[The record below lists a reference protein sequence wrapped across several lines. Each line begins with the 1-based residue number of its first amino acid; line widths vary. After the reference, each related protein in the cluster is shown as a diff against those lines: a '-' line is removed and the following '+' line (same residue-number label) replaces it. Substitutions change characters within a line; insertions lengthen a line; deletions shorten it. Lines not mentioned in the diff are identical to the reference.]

1 MADLS
6 SLVAMDVAGRIRDPS
21 EPFWWVTLSAD
32 PSSADPSS
40 ATATVRVT
48 AVGDGSLSTLVDTLA
63 NDKIT
68 FSVLRV
74 IGVDAAGSRRSRSVF
89 LTFSGSAVPRAQKA
103 QAMRVRQVLK
113 GYFVGHT
120 FEMEV
125 FDDKGEIDKAAIE
138 KRLTDASGAFRVDGY
153 EWGTG
158 SRVVLVRPGET
169 VPGWGAG
176 KAAAA
181 TAAAAVGGGDVPA
194 EAVVDPAPAAPAP
207 VVDPA
212 PAPVVDPA
220 PAAPVAPAPEAVV
233 DPVPVPAPAPAE
245 PEGPVPPSPLPP
257 IHRPLTATSPALVD
271 VVANV
276 AADDAAAAA
285 SAAAAAAPEPVPHT
299 RVSTPAPWIDEV
311 GQKPAV
317 EGLAPVAVAAEP
329 VKEIRFE
336 TSPTEVPAMA
346 VPAAAAGV
354 VGKAF
359 PAPSSSPP
367 SSPPSSAEDVA
378 VATPPPQP
386 KARSSAGNTPGW
398 RLRSTV

>member
-32 PSSADPSS
+32 PSSTATAT

-48 AVGDGSLSTLVDTLA
+48 AVGDGPLSTLVETFAD
-63 NDKIT
+63 DKIT
-68 FSVLRV
+68 FSVIRV
-74 IGVDAAGSRRSRSVF
+74 IGVDAAGSRRTKTVF
-89 LTFSGSAVPRAQKA
+89 LTFSTSAVPRAQKA
-103 QAMRVRQVLK
+103 QAMRVRQSLK
-113 GYFVGHT
+113 VYFVGHT

-138 KRLTDASGAFRVDGY
+138 KRLTDASGAFHVDGY

-181 TAAAAVGGGDVPA
+181 TAAAAAVGGGDVPA
-194 EAVVDPAPAAPAP
+194 EAVVAAPAAPAAPAP

-212 PAPVVDPA
+212 PAAVVDPA
-220 PAAPVAPAPEAVV
+220 PAAVV
-233 DPVPVPAPAPAE
+233 DPAPAPAPAE

-271 VVANV
+271 VVADV
-276 AADDAAAAA
+276 AADDAGAAA
-285 SAAAAAAPEPVPHT
+285 SAAAAAAAAPAPVPHT

-346 VPAAAAGV
+346 VPAAAGV

-367 SSPPSSAEDVA
+367 SSPPSSAVEEEDVA
-378 VATPPPQP
+378 VATPPPHP